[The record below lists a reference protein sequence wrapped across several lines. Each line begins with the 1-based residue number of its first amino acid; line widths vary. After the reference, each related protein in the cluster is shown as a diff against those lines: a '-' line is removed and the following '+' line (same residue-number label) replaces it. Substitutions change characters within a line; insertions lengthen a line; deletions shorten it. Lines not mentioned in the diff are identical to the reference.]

1 MVVTENPLT
10 LQCLEEAEKHAQ
22 DIEELENRTA
32 LHIEYAQEKQIEI
45 ELLELSLSAAKNQ
58 SEIDGG
64 TIKDLR
70 AAIHNLTM
78 VNEAKEGK
86 ITDLA
91 KDIEKLE
98 ITFEQEI
105 ESKHAAILNL
115 TTTLESF
122 ESAINVLKKTVSNK
136 IAENKLVVGK
146 LGETTVEVNKLT
158 TEKKELLEIIQQL
171 AEIGNPALNFN
182 TFIETSEEDSDYH
195 LDNIEDE
202 TGSDQVFDQ
211 EYDIE
216 DDEDYEDIQ
225 EQTKENSQEKVEEES
240 EADATSHMFMPLRS
254 MRSVYVW

>member
-1 MVVTENPLT
+1 MVVTENPLI
-10 LQCLEEAEKHAQ
+10 LQCLEEAKKHAQ

-136 IAENKLVVGK
+136 IAENKVVVGK

-202 TGSDQVFDQ
+202 TGSDQEFDQ